1 MTTSEIVK
9 FGKEIAKTY
18 TRERVLNEHGKL
30 DEASYVNYF
39 LVIAF
44 NKGASIEDAR
54 KIAYFLLGYLRLE
67 KSDFENENE
76 N

>member
-18 TRERVLNEHGKL
+18 TRERVLEEYGKL
-30 DEASYVNYF
+30 DEASYVNYL

-44 NKGASIEDAR
+44 NNGASTEDAR

-67 KSDFENENE
+67 ESDFENEN
-76 N
+76 